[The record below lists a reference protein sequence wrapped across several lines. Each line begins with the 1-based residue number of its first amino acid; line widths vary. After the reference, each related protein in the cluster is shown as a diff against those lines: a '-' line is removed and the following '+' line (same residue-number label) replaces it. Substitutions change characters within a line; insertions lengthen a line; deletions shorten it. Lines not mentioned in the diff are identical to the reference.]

1 MIRLGYDLSIL
12 RHPRAGT
19 ARYAEELLAAMTTAA
34 APEDLVLPTRGLP
47 RGPRGL
53 RFRRY
58 LHLAE
63 DLAWWGVGGAAV
75 AARNRVSAW
84 FSPSNTLLMA
94 LPRPMIVTI
103 HDANFLV
110 QPEAYDR
117 GYRAYANRMFRH
129 AACHA
134 SRILTDSAYS
144 ADEIVRLL
152 DAPASRIV
160 VAYPGLDHALR
171 VKPDRPDPSLPSR
184 YALCV
189 GQTEPHKN
197 IGLLIE
203 AWGVGVPPDLHLVI
217 VGPPG
222 RDDER
227 LRKLAS
233 RAVLR
238 GRIHFLGPVPEG
250 RLARLYESA
259 TCFVLPSRAEGF
271 GFPPLEAMA
280 RGIPTAVAAAG
291 SLPEVTADGALHFD
305 CDDASALAG
314 LIHGLADDDGLRRQ
328 LVRKGKRV
336 VRRYRWR
343 DTALVAWATVREAV
357 QDE

>member
-1 MIRLGYDLSIL
+1 VIRLGYDLSIL
-12 RHPRAGT
+12 RHPHAGT
-19 ARYAEELLAAMTTAA
+19 ARYAEELLAAMTAATA
-34 APEDLVLPTRGLP
+34 PGDSVLPTQGLP

-58 LHLAE
+58 VHLAE
-63 DLAWWGVGGAAV
+63 DLAWWGVGGATV

-103 HDANFLV
+103 HDANFV
-110 QPEAYDR
+110 VHPEAYDH
-117 GYRAYANRMFRH
+117 GYRVYANRMFRH
-129 AACHA
+129 AARHA
-134 SRILTDSAYS
+134 ARILTDSAYS
-144 ADEIVRLL
+144 AGELVRLL
-152 DAPASRIV
+152 DAPTSRIV

-171 VKPDRPDPSLPSR
+171 VRPDRPDPSLPGR

-197 IGLLIE
+197 IGLLVE
-203 AWGVGVPPDLHLVI
+203 AWRVGVPQDLHLVI
-217 VGPPG
+217 AGPPG

-227 LRKLAS
+227 LRELAS
-233 RAVLR
+233 RSVLR
-238 GRIHFLGPVPEG
+238 ERIHFLGSVSEG

-259 TCFVLPSRAEGF
+259 TCFLLPSRAEGF

-280 RGIPTAVAAAG
+280 RGVPTAVAAEG
-291 SLPEVTADGALHFD
+291 SLPEVTAEGALHFD

-314 LIHGLADDDGLRRQ
+314 LIHGLADDDRLRRQ
-328 LVRKGKRV
+328 LARKGKRV
-336 VRRYRWR
+336 ARRYRWT
-343 DTALVAWATVREAV
+343 DTARVAWATVRGAIKE
-357 QDE
+357 

>member
-1 MIRLGYDLSIL
+1 M
-12 RHPRAGT
+12 T
-19 ARYAEELLAAMTTAA
+19 ASA
-34 APEDLVLPTRGLP
+34 APGDVVLPIRGLP

-75 AARNRVSAW
+75 AARTRVSAW
-84 FSPSNTLLMA
+84 FCPANTLLMA

-103 HDANFLV
+103 HDANFLT
-110 QPEAYDR
+110 QPDAYDR
-117 GYRAYANRMFRH
+117 GYRIYANRMFRH
-129 AACHA
+129 AARHA

-144 ADEIVRLL
+144 AGELVRLL
-152 DAPASRIV
+152 DAPASSIV

-171 VKPDRPDPSLPSR
+171 VQPDRPDASLPKR
-184 YALCV
+184 YALCI

-203 AWGVGVPPDLHLVI
+203 AWRVGVPQDLHLVI

-227 LRKLAS
+227 LRDLAS
-233 RAVLR
+233 RSVLR
-238 GRIHFLGPVPEG
+238 DRIHFLGSVSEG
-250 RLARLYESA
+250 RLARLYENA
-259 TCFVLPSRAEGF
+259 TCFLLPSRAEGF

-280 RGIPTAVAAAG
+280 RGVPTAVAAAG
-291 SLPEVTADGALHFD
+291 SLPEVTAKGALHFD
-305 CDDASALAG
+305 CDDAAALAN
-314 LIHGLADDDGLRRQ
+314 LVQGLADDDRLRRR
-328 LVRKGKRV
+328 LVTEGRRV
-336 VRRYRWR
+336 ARRYRWA
-343 DTALVAWATVREAV
+343 DTAEVAWSAVREAIE
-357 QDE
+357 DE